1 MSGTSLDGVDGAMVE
16 FSTSANSHLQLKTLA
31 SASRAMPRTLQS
43 VLRRL
48 AESDYRDQGNRAE
61 PFFDPIEAAALAANA
76 LSDLYL
82 EVIGDLRT
90 QSPDTVIMA
99 VGAHGQTIRHR
110 PEQGFTLQ
118 LINGARIAAHSNL
131 PTLCDFRSTDIALG
145 GQGAP
150 LVPLFHQDAL
160 SVRQETRLILN
171 LGGIANLSI
180 LSSGQV
186 TGFDTGPAS
195 TLLDAWAQ
203 KHLGTPYDDC
213 GAWAASGRSDDG
225 LLKLLLSEAFFSLPA
240 PKSTGRE
247 LFSLPWLEAKLQLY
261 APSRSLSAAD
271 IQATLSRLTAQSIA
285 DAANNA
291 LDRKNEASTTAAS
304 TNRITTDRTATSRTA
319 TNANQDTSAPKVAIY
334 ACGGGVRNL
343 RLMEDIEMALQ
354 RVLNPALKLQST
366 NELGID
372 AQQMEACA
380 FAWLAWKRWN
390 LQPLNYSPVTGSRR
404 PHLAGALYLP

>member
-16 FSTSANSHLQLKTLA
+16 FSTNVDSHLQLKTLA
-31 SASRAMPRTLQS
+31 SASRAMPPTLQS

-48 AESDYRDQGNRAE
+48 AEGDYRHQDNRAE

-90 QSPDTVIMA
+90 QSPGTAILA

-118 LINGARIAAHSNL
+118 LINGTRIAAHSNL

-160 SVRQETRLILN
+160 TAPHETRLILN

-213 GAWAASGRSDDG
+213 GAWAASGLCDEG
-225 LLKLLLSEAFFSLPA
+225 LLKLLLSEAFFSLPT

-247 LFSLPWLEAKLQLY
+247 LFSLPWLEAKLQQY
-261 APSRSLSAAD
+261 SPSRSLPAAD

-285 DAANNA
+285 DAAHKA
-291 LDRKNEASTTAAS
+291 LDRSSEASTTEAA
-304 TNRITTDRTATSRTA
+304 
-319 TNANQDTSAPKVAIY
+319 KVAVY
-334 ACGGGVRNL
+334 ACGGGVRNA

-354 RVLNPALKLQST
+354 RALNPALKLQST